1 MLDGSAAGPL
11 LDDLSEEELLAGGA
25 AWPCTWILLQPS
37 TKGPRH
43 QSPTQ
48 PIAVPLRIDNV
59 RAGVCF
65 SAALTLSMLWSP
77 CANILCISDAV
88 PKLPRCGVPFLLHSK
103 WMEAAS
109 EHDSG
114 CIAGAAGLHGE
125 GGPV

>member
-59 RAGVCF
+59 RATFLDICF
-65 SAALTLSMLWSP
+65 TAILTLSVLWNPS
-77 CANILCISDAV
+77 CCSTTRFD
-88 PKLPRCGVPFLLHSK
+88 LPVSV
-103 WMEAAS
+103 M
-109 EHDSG
+109 
-114 CIAGAAGLHGE
+114 
-125 GGPV
+125 

>member
-59 RAGVCF
+59 RATF
-65 SAALTLSMLWSP
+65 SILSAYFDVERAFELMFKFNDAWHMIPTLPW
-77 CANILCISDAV
+77 C
-88 PKLPRCGVPFLLHSK
+88 
-103 WMEAAS
+103 
-109 EHDSG
+109 
-114 CIAGAAGLHGE
+114 
-125 GGPV
+125 